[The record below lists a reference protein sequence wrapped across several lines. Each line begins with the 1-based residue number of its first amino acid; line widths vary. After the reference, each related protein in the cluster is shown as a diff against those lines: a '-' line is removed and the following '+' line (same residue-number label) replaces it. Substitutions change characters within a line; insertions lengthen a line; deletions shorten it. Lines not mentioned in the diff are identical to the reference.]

1 MKNKYTVVVK
11 SGKKTRSISVESVNP
26 MEAHKEVYMRIKN
39 TEEVDTITDDSGD
52 VVFSNKQGFSE

>member
-11 SGKKTRSISVESVNP
+11 SGKNTRRISVESVNP

-39 TEEVDTITDDSGD
+39 SEEVDSITDDTGD
-52 VVFSNKQGFSE
+52 VVFNIRQGFSE